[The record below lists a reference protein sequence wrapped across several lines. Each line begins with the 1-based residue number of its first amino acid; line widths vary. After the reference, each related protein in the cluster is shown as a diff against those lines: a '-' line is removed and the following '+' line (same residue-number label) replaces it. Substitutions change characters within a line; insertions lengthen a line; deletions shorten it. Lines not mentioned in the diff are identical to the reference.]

1 VSLLFSSS
9 SSADVFLNSI
19 MGSIKKVIVYGGKG
33 ALGSTCVKAFK
44 AKNWW
49 VGSVD
54 LVPNEEADV
63 NVLVKPSDSW
73 EEQMTAVLTG
83 VEGALAG
90 EKLDAIFCVA
100 GGWAGG
106 SAKSKDMVKNADL
119 MWKQSVWSSTI
130 SAHLA
135 SRVLKEGG
143 LLQLTGAKPSLG
155 ATPGMMGY
163 GMAKAAVH
171 QLVKSLGAEASGMP
185 PETTSL
191 AILPVTLDTPMNRK
205 FMPDADHTSWTTLE
219 YVAGLFEK
227 WTDGTDRPDTGSLVQ
242 LITKDGKTELVNAE

>member
-1 VSLLFSSS
+1 
-9 SSADVFLNSI
+9 
-19 MGSIKKVIVYGGKG
+19 MGSVKKVLVYGGKG
-33 ALGSTCVKAFK
+33 ALGSTCIKAFK

-49 VGSVD
+49 VGCID
-54 LVPNEEADV
+54 LAPNEEADV
-63 NVLVKPSDSW
+63 NVLVKVTDSW
-73 EEQMTAVLTG
+73 EEQMTAVLDG

-106 SAKSKDMVKNADL
+106 SAKDKAMVKNSDL

-135 SRVLKEGG
+135 SRVLREGG
-143 LLQLTGAKPSLG
+143 LLQLTGAKPALG
-155 ATPGMMGY
+155 PTPGMMGY

-171 QLVKSLGAEASGMP
+171 QLVRSLGAEESGLP
-185 PETTSL
+185 PQVTAL

-219 YVAGLFEK
+219 FVAGLFGK
-227 WTDGTDRPDTGSLVQ
+227 WTEGDERPKSGSLVQ
-242 LITKDGKTELVNAE
+242 LITKDSKTELINAE